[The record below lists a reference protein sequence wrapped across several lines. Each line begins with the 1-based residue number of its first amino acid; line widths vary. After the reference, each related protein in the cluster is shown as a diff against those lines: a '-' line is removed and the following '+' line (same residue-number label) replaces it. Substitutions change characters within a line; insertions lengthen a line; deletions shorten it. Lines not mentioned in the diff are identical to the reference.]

1 MVKTPNGNLIN
12 RAIQSLHPL
21 ELREDQPDDVEIPP
35 TPELELE
42 SDEATPPVAS
52 ADPVEQGEPWTTGS
66 DQSRAELNLTAT
78 LGELIVIHNA
88 TRANESIEDDDAIT
102 AHLSGTSSSPRKRSR
117 FLVGLQRKS
126 SIELNEVD
134 RYVNDGY
141 GVLEDL
147 NRYPTI
153 KQIFMHKS
161 IIKN

>member
-1 MVKTPNGNLIN
+1 MKPLTQALDIFQNEENMSVGCVLPVLSLWKEKIIEFKEDRNIIHCAPLVTSLLNG
-12 RAIQSLHPL
+12 L
-21 ELREDQPDDVEIPP
+21 EK
-35 TPELELE
+35 
-42 SDEATPPVAS
+42 
-52 ADPVEQGEPWTTGS
+52 
-66 DQSRAELNLTAT
+66 
-78 LGELIVIHNA
+78 
-88 TRANESIEDDDAIT
+88 RANESIEDDDATT